1 MNKQHL
7 TQAILA
13 IRVAVNK
20 QHLTQAIPTIR
31 VIEVSI

>member
-20 QHLTQAIPTIR
+20 QHSTQAIPTIR